1 MIRRPHRAGVHES
14 PTNQAVYDSAT
25 RGERAADRT
34 TAAFGSW
41 QFIAI
46 QTALIVVWIA
56 YNMLVAT
63 GALQFDPYPF
73 ILLNLFFSTQ
83 AAYAAPLI
91 LLSQNRSAERDRV
104 HAEASYAEGREVHRL
119 VEGQQTIL
127 TAIHA
132 ATVGRGDGPPPV

>member
-1 MIRRPHRAGVHES
+1 VIRRPHRAGVHES
-14 PTNQAVYDSAT
+14 PTNQAVYAAAT
-25 RGERAADRT
+25 RAERAADRT
-34 TAAFGSW
+34 TSAFGSW

-56 YNMLVAT
+56 YNMLIAT

-127 TAIHA
+127 AAIHA
-132 ATVGRGDGPPPV
+132 ATVGRSDGPPV